1 MGVTTAN
8 YTKMC
13 VFAREGSSVVAADQV
28 VYLSWA
34 GLHMSQSLWRWIVFV
49 LSWQQMR
56 ITIYVTTRVL
66 FLFLKSN
73 IIVTTDTPPTCPGGR
88 QQSPHYVF
96 GNR

>member
-8 YTKMC
+8 YAKLC
-13 VFAREGSSVVAADQV
+13 VFAREGLSVVGADQV

-56 ITIYVTTRVL
+56 IIIYVTTRVL
-66 FLFLKSN
+66 FLFLK
-73 IIVTTDTPPTCPGGR
+73 V
-88 QQSPHYVF
+88 
-96 GNR
+96 